1 MEQAGAVMERQ
12 HQPGPWIPRRVT
24 SAAADWSP
32 VADRTAPRRRQGAQI
47 EVGKLR
53 AVGRAI
59 STGEAAELRKVE
71 VDEAEERREISKMP
85 EHREIKRTGL
95 TDLSGGGFFIRRV
108 SSPGALAGRR
118 AGWPL
123 SRRFPSPSSNKENV
137 PPVWA
142 VKATP
147 ARRRTPL
154 PDWYPRTPLR
164 DITAIVKFET
174 AISYGVHYATVTVAV
189 MACTSSI
196 SYSYASV
203 CSFFRPAD
211 VLTIDFQA
219 IERSRLRIA
228 AARQQSE
235 IPEQSPQ
242 PASFSTTV
250 PAEQDISH
258 CTEAQDS
265 LAIASGSASTSL
277 DEHSFKVYSSPSKS
291 SLNTPTKP
299 IDPALADLMEKKLSS
314 SIEQIEKTVKK
325 NLKRI
330 PKAAQPSKRANQRRT
345 LMSMR

>member
-59 STGEAAELRKVE
+59 STGEAAELRKICSSAGISGGESKQEFGLEGSRDTNRVCQNQ
-71 VDEAEERREISKMP
+71 RREDQYISKMP

-164 DITAIVKFET
+164 DITAIVK
-174 AISYGVHYATVTVAV
+174 
-189 MACTSSI
+189 
-196 SYSYASV
+196 
-203 CSFFRPAD
+203 
-211 VLTIDFQA
+211 A